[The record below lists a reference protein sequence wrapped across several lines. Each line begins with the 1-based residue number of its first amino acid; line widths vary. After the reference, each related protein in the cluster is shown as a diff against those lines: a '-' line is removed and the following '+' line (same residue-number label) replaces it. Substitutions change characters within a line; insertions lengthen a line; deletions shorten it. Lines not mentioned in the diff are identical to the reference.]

1 MKFIPINFILIPAN
15 IKIFWTR
22 GLLVFFSSLA
32 FISSLFICGCS
43 GKISPSPAGLNKV
56 WIKAEPVWVSPL
68 ENQTVIFRIG
78 FPKDIKMPRE
88 AVLDLGPINQEKADL
103 LKNGERESSPTE
115 KIYRFQVEI
124 DGRRFSLNHL
134 DLTLKW
140 PEGTQVSI
148 LLPILVGFQWG
159 VVFNPGQRNLPEQV
173 GNLGDLG
180 ADFGRFWLDW
190 SKIQATAFRFDPAT
204 QELVWENNSAYSY
217 PSLESIA
224 GSSGLIDEYAG
235 HLTWT
240 EFDTFVQSLIQARI
254 APLPLIADAT
264 TAPLAP
270 GTQARIAPEDEGWT
284 DSACILG
291 TCVDYVGIGRE
302 AYLAQA
308 YLHAAAL
315 ARRYR
320 DRIGVWNLE
329 NELNWAY
336 VHTGV
341 AGWRVGSAWS
351 DPEFCRRLLK
361 TLADGIKA
369 GNPSALATMN
379 FNIHDPAYLQKI
391 GDWADPLDLIGLGA
405 YPNYLFAT
413 PIMSSLLSDAIQN
426 VKALA
431 TKPVLV
437 LETGYPSG
445 PAAKGYSE
453 NLQVQYLNESIRFTE
468 ENGGAGYFYFHL
480 EDPPGAP
487 DPSNL
492 QAVEYYWGLTYP
504 DGTTKPAYGEFK
516 SLIADSR

>member
-1 MKFIPINFILIPAN
+1 MKFIPLDVKNYLTWYSKTLRFCLTFLVFIPA
-15 IKIFWTR
+15 II
-22 GLLVFFSSLA
+22 LS
-32 FISSLFICGCS
+32 GCS
-43 GKISPSPAGLNKV
+43 EKSPSSSAQNRI
-56 WIKAEPVWVSPL
+56 WIKAEPVWISPA
-68 ENQTVIFRIG
+68 ENRAVTFSLGI
-78 FPKDIKMPRE
+78 PKGIKMPEE
-88 AVLDLGPINQEKADL
+88 AVLDLGPLNQEKIDL
-103 LKNGERESSPTE
+103 LENGERESSPTE
-115 KIYRFQVEI
+115 IIYRFQVEI
-124 DGRRFSLNHL
+124 DGRRFRLNHL

-140 PEGTQVSI
+140 PDGTQASI

-159 VVFNPGQRNLPEQV
+159 VVFNPGQRNLPEQI
-173 GNLGDLG
+173 GNLDDLG
-180 ADFGRFWLDW
+180 VNYGRFWLDW
-190 SKIQATAFRFDPAT
+190 SKIQATTFRLNPAT
-204 QELVWENNSAYSY
+204 L

-224 GSSGLIDEYAG
+224 GNSNLIDEYAD

-240 EFDTFVQSLIQARI
+240 EFDTFVQNLIQAGVS
-254 APLPLIADAT
+254 PLPLIADAT

-284 DSACILG
+284 GSACILG
-291 TCVDYVGIGRE
+291 TCVDYVGIGRD

-320 DRIGVWNLE
+320 DRIGIWNLE

-341 AGWRVGSAWS
+341 AGWRVGNAWS

-391 GDWADPLDLIGLGA
+391 RDWSGPLDLIGLGA
-405 YPNYLFAT
+405 YPNYLFAS
-413 PIMSSLLSDAIQN
+413 PIMSSLLADAVLN
-426 VKALA
+426 TKGL
-431 TKPVLV
+431 TDKPVLV

-453 NLQVQYLNESIRFTE
+453 NLQVQYLNESTRFTE

-487 DPSNL
+487 DLSNL

-516 SLIADSR
+516 KLIQAEETK

>member
-1 MKFIPINFILIPAN
+1 MDLEGVTIKIIRHVRGLINHRKITPILIF
-15 IKIFWTR
+15 IF
-22 GLLVFFSSLA
+22 LLHGFP
-32 FISSLFICGCS
+32 GCS
-43 GKISPSPAGLNKV
+43 DKSPPSSSDLNRIRV
-56 WIKAEPVWVSPL
+56 KADPVWVPPS
-68 ENQTVIFRIG
+68 ENRPVIFLLG

-88 AVLDLGPINQEKADL
+88 AVLDLSPINQPEVDL
-103 LKNGERESSPTE
+103 LENGESESSPTE
-115 KIYRFQVEI
+115 KIYHLRIEI

-159 VVFNPGQRNLPEQV
+159 VVFNPGQRNLPEQI
-173 GNLGDLG
+173 GNLDDLG
-180 ADFGRFWLDW
+180 VNYGRFWLDW
-190 SKIQATAFRFDPAT
+190 SKIQALAFRFNPAT
-204 QELVWENNSAYSY
+204 QKLVWENNSAYFY
-217 PSLESIA
+217 PSLESIV
-224 GSSGLIDEYAG
+224 GSSDLIDEYAG
-235 HLTWT
+235 HITWT
-240 EFDTFVQSLIQARI
+240 EFDTFVQNLRQAEV

-264 TAPLAP
+264 TAPFAP
-270 GTQARIAPEDEGWT
+270 GTRARIAPEDEGWT
-284 DSACILG
+284 GSACILG
-291 TCVDYVGIGRE
+291 ACVDYAGIGRD

-320 DRIGVWNLE
+320 DRIGIWNLE

-369 GNPSALATMN
+369 GNPSALVTMN

-391 GDWADPLDLIGLGA
+391 GDWADPLDLIGIGA

-413 PIMSSLLSDAIQN
+413 PIMSSLLSSAIQN
-426 VKALA
+426 VKAI
-431 TKPVLV
+431 TNKPVLV

-453 NLQVQYLNESIRFTE
+453 TNQVQYLNESTRATL
-468 ENGGAGYFYFHL
+468 ENAGSGYFYFHL
-480 EDPPGAP
+480 EDPPGTP
-487 DPSNL
+487 GPGDL
-492 QAVEYYWGLTYP
+492 QAVEYYWGLTCP